1 MFSLNLVIFFLWGHL
16 KGQVFQSPPRDIN
29 DLRARIVAAVETLRG
44 QRGVI
49 RNAMRTMRTRAE
61 VCVERNGGHVEGH
74 CMGLDWE
81 RKTPKMCYNWEKKLL
96 RKHWSFFFLGVKIV
110 VGVKTGESCVNPILS
125 GLIELLRA
133 QSSVTESWISW
144 CHKKEDIVSYQ
155 MLLAIS
161 KIFSQVQVISKL
173 ISVSFF
179 QNTLYW

>member
-1 MFSLNLVIFFLWGHL
+1 MSELVLSRKECSRWTLWFLFVGAERRNPKCNENQSWSLCWKKWGT
-16 KGQVFQSPPRDIN
+16 R
-29 DLRARIVAAVETLRG
+29 RRTL
-44 QRGVI
+44 
-49 RNAMRTMRTRAE
+49 
-61 VCVERNGGHVEGH
+61 
-74 CMGLDWE
+74 GLDWE
-81 RKTPKMCYNWEKKLL
+81 RKTPKMCYHWEKKLL

-179 QNTLYW
+179 SKHPVYTPI